1 VRVDGVG
8 VLQDGFGRIGELVHG
23 VLDGVGEREL
33 TARLGPEAN
42 TIAWLVWHLTRV
54 EDAQVA
60 DVAGTEQVWS
70 AQGFAERF
78 DLPFDADATGYGQSP
93 DEVAQV
99 RVDAAL
105 LGAYL
110 DATRAATDAY
120 LARLADEDLA
130 RVIDERWDPPVTV
143 GVRLVSVLGDVLE
156 HAGQAAFI
164 KGVVTS
170 RG

>member
-1 VRVDGVG
+1 MNGVE
-8 VLQDGFGRIGELVHG
+8 VLQDGYGRVGDLVHG
-23 VLDGVGEREL
+23 VLDGVGEQEL

-42 TIAWLVWHLTRV
+42 TIAWLVWHLARV

-60 DVAGTEQVWS
+60 DLAGTEQVWS
-70 AQGFAERF
+70 AQGFAEQL

-93 DEVAQV
+93 EEVAQV
-99 RVDAAL
+99 RTDADL
-105 LGAYL
+105 LRAYA

-120 LARLADEDLA
+120 LARLQDEDLA
-130 RVIDERWDPPVTV
+130 RVVDERWDPPVTV

-170 RG
+170 RA

>member
-1 VRVDGVG
+1 VRVDGVE

-78 DLPFDADATGYGQSP
+78 GLPFDADATGYGQSP

-99 RVDAAL
+99 RVDAGL
-105 LGAYL
+105 LGEYL

-120 LARLADEDLA
+120 LGRLEDEDLA
-130 RVIDERWDPPVTV
+130 RVVDEGWDPPVTL

-164 KGVVTS
+164 KGVVAS
-170 RG
+170 A

>member
-1 VRVDGVG
+1 VDGVA
-8 VLQDGFGRIGELVHG
+8 VLQDGYGRLGELVHG
-23 VLDGVGEREL
+23 VLDGLGEREL

-42 TIAWLVWHLTRV
+42 TIAWLVWHLSRV

-60 DVAGTEQVWS
+60 EVAGTEQVWT
-70 AQGFAERF
+70 AQGFVDRF
-78 DLPFDADATGYGQSP
+78 DLPFDRDATGYGQSP

-99 RVDAAL
+99 RATAEL
-105 LGAYL
+105 LGAYA

-120 LARLADEDLA
+120 LARLGEGDLG
-130 RVIDERWDPPVTV
+130 RVVDERWDPPVTV

-170 RG
+170 QG

>member
-1 VRVDGVG
+1 M
-8 VLQDGFGRIGELVHG
+8 LQDGFGRIGDLVHG
-23 VLDGVGEREL
+23 VLDGLGEDEL

-42 TIAWLVWHLTRV
+42 TIAWLVWHLARV

-60 DVAGTEQVWS
+60 DVAGTEQVWT
-70 AQGFAERF
+70 ADGFAEQF
-78 DLPFDADATGYGQSP
+78 DLPFDTDATGYGQGP

-99 RVDAAL
+99 RVEAGL
-105 LGAYL
+105 LRAYA

-120 LARLADEDLA
+120 LGRLTEQDLG

-156 HAGQAAFI
+156 HAGQAAFV
-164 KGVVTS
+164 KGVLTS
-170 RG
+170 RS

>member
-1 VRVDGVG
+1 MNGVE
-8 VLQDGFGRIGELVHG
+8 VLQDGFGRVGDLVHG
-23 VLDGVGEREL
+23 VLDGAGEREL
-33 TARLGPEAN
+33 TTRLGPEAN
-42 TIAWLVWHLTRV
+42 TVAWLVWHLARV

-60 DVAGTEQVWS
+60 DLAGTEQVWT
-70 AQGFAERF
+70 AQGFAEKL

-93 DEVAQV
+93 DEVGQV
-99 RVDAAL
+99 RTGADL
-105 LGAYL
+105 LRAYA

-120 LARLADEDLA
+120 LARLQDEDLA
-130 RVIDERWDPPVTV
+130 RVVDERWDPPVTV

-170 RG
+170 QG

>member
-1 VRVDGVG
+1 VDGVA
-8 VLQDGFGRIGELVHG
+8 VLQDGFGRIGDLVHG
-23 VLDGVGEREL
+23 VLDGLGEDEL

-42 TIAWLVWHLTRV
+42 TIAWLVWHLARV

-60 DVAGTEQVWS
+60 DVAGTEQVWT
-70 AQGFAERF
+70 AEGFAEQF
-78 DLPFDADATGYGQSP
+78 DLPFDTDATGYGQSP

-99 RVDAAL
+99 RVEGDL
-105 LGAYL
+105 LRAYA

-120 LARLADEDLA
+120 LGRLSEEDLG

-156 HAGQAAFI
+156 HAGQAAFV

-170 RG
+170 RS

>member
-1 VRVDGVG
+1 VDGVA

-23 VLDGVGEREL
+23 VLDGLGEDEL

-42 TIAWLVWHLTRV
+42 TIAWLVWHLARV

-60 DVAGTEQVWS
+60 DAAGTEQVWT

-78 DLPFDADATGYGQSP
+78 DLPFAADATGYGQSP
-93 DEVAQV
+93 DEVARV
-99 RVDAAL
+99 RVGADLLRAYADAA
-105 LGAYL
+105 
-110 DATRAATDAY
+110 RAATDAY
-120 LARLADEDLA
+120 LAGLSEQDLGRVVDED
-130 RVIDERWDPPVTV
+130 WDPPVTL

-156 HAGQAAFI
+156 HAGQAAFV
-164 KGVVTS
+164 KGVLTS

>member
-1 VRVDGVG
+1 MDGVA
-8 VLQDGFGRIGELVHG
+8 VLRDGFGRIGDLVHG
-23 VLDGVGEREL
+23 VLDGLGEREL

-42 TIAWLVWHLTRV
+42 TIGWLVWHLVRV

-60 DVAGTEQVWS
+60 DLAGTQEVWT

-78 DLPFDADATGYGQSP
+78 DLPFGRDATGYGQTP
-93 DEVAQV
+93 DEVARV
-99 RVDAAL
+99 RVGADL

-120 LARLADEDLA
+120 LAGLTDADLD
-130 RVIDERWDPPVTV
+130 RVVDEGWDPPVTA

-156 HAGQAAFI
+156 HAGQAAYV
-164 KGVVTS
+164 KGVV

>member
-1 VRVDGVG
+1 M
-8 VLQDGFGRIGELVHG
+8 QDGFGRIGDLVHG
-23 VLDGVGEREL
+23 VLDGVGEDEL

-42 TIAWLVWHLTRV
+42 TIAWLVWHLARV

-60 DVAGTEQVWS
+60 DVAGTEQVWT
-70 AQGFAERF
+70 ADGFAERF
-78 DLPFDADATGYGQSP
+78 GLPFGTDATGYGQSP

-99 RVDAAL
+99 RVEADL
-105 LGAYL
+105 LRAYA

-120 LARLADEDLA
+120 LRRLSEEDLG

-156 HAGQAAFI
+156 HAGQAAFV

-170 RG
+170 RS

>member
-1 VRVDGVG
+1 MDGVA
-8 VLQDGFGRIGELVHG
+8 VLADGFGRIGDLVHG
-23 VLDGVGEREL
+23 VLDGLGEDEL

-42 TIAWLVWHLTRV
+42 TIAWLVWHLARV

-60 DVAGTEQVWS
+60 DVAGTEQVWT
-70 AQGFAERF
+70 AQGFAGRF
-78 DLPFDADATGYGQSP
+78 GLPFDTGATGYGQGP

-99 RVDAAL
+99 RVEAGL
-105 LGAYL
+105 LREYA

-120 LARLADEDLA
+120 LGRLAEEDLG
-130 RVIDERWDPPVTV
+130 RVVDERWDPPVTL

-170 RG
+170 RA

>member
-1 VRVDGVG
+1 MDGVA
-8 VLQDGFGRIGELVHG
+8 VLQDGFGRIGEIAHG
-23 VLDGVGEREL
+23 VLDGLGEREL
-33 TARLGPEAN
+33 TARLGPESN
-42 TIAWLVWHLTRV
+42 TIAWLVWHLARV

-60 DVAGTEQVWS
+60 DLAGTEQVWT
-70 AQGFAERF
+70 AQGFVERF
-78 DLPFDADATGYGQSP
+78 GLPFDPGATGYGQSP
-93 DEVAQV
+93 EEVGQV
-99 RVDAAL
+99 RADAAL

-120 LARLADEDLA
+120 LERLSEEDLA
-130 RVIDERWDPPVTV
+130 RVVDESWDPPVTA

-170 RG
+170 GS